1 MKEESRRRIARMFL
15 EENFGKNGNLVVN
28 AYGLSFSIPKPF
40 ELYRSWESMKK
51 DAHDNEARA
60 FEVMYA
66 PYISSAEHRMIAVS
80 DSKDELNEIVNQ
92 CFDKE
97 RIKLGLIEFD
107 EYKGYK
113 VAYD

>member
-1 MKEESRRRIARMFL
+1 MFL
-15 EENFGKNGNLVVN
+15 EENFGKNGHIAVN
-28 AYGLSFSIPKPF
+28 IYGSLFSIPKPF
-40 ELYRSWESMKK
+40 ELYKAWESIKK
-51 DAHDNEARA
+51 DAYNNEVRA

-66 PYISSAEHRMIAVS
+66 PYTSSAERRMIAVS
-80 DSKDELNEIVNQ
+80 DNKDELNEIVNQ

>member
-15 EENFGKNGNLVVN
+15 EENFGKNGSLAVN
-28 AYGLSFSIPKPF
+28 AYGLYISIPKPF
-40 ELYRSWESMKK
+40 ELYRSWDSMKK
-51 DAHDNEARA
+51 GAHDNEARA

-66 PYISSAEHRMIAVS
+66 PYVSSAEHRMIAVS
-80 DSKDELNEIVNQ
+80 DSEDELKEIISQ

-97 RIKLGLIEFD
+97 RIRLGLIEFE